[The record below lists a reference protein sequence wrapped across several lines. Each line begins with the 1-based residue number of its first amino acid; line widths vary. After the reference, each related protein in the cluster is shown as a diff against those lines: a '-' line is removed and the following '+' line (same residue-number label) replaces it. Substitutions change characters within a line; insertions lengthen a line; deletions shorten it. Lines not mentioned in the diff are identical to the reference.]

1 MTPAA
6 LLLLLLELLLPLL
19 LPVLLLLL
27 LELAAIRRSV
37 VKVKPDLFCRLE
49 GSGPR
54 PKNTNAIV
62 TWATKKTA
70 T

>member
-37 VKVKPDLFCRLE
+37 VQVNPDRYCLLE
-49 GSGPR
+49 GSGAR
-54 PKNTNAIV
+54 QKNTHDIV
-62 TWATKKTA
+62 TWAT
-70 T
+70 